1 MANQVSILLNHI
13 VSVFE
18 ANPLVNT
25 VCFRDDDVL
34 DVEKENIYPL
44 VNINLTSSEK
54 LENSQKVVL
63 DFGIYNQR
71 DFIPKAQPSKL
82 MSETNYIDNIGI
94 VDSIGND
101 FIMEYLKSHNDF
113 NIFILE
119 KTDFEYI
126 RKDERNC
133 LDGLTFQVVFEV
145 PQNGI

>member
-1 MANQVSILLNHI
+1 MSNKVSILLNHI

-25 VCFRDDDVL
+25 VSFRDDDVQ

-44 VNINLTSSEK
+44 VAIKLKTSEK
-54 LENSQKVVL
+54 LENSQKVTME
-63 DFGIYNQR
+63 FSIKTQR
-71 DFIPKAQPSKL
+71 DFIPKGHPSKL
-82 MSETNYIDNIGI
+82 MLDTNYIDNIGI

-119 KTDFEYI
+119 YSDLEYDGDSVLFSVTFEI
-126 RKDERNC
+126 
-133 LDGLTFQVVFEV
+133 

>member
-1 MANQVSILLNHI
+1 MANQVSILLNHV

-44 VNINLTSSEK
+44 VKITLNSSEK

-71 DFIPKAQPSKL
+71 DFIPKGQSSKL
-82 MSETNYIDNIGI
+82 MSDTNYIDNIGI

-101 FIMEYLKSHNDF
+101 FIMEYLKTHNDF

-133 LDGLTFQVVFEV
+133 LDGLTFQVVFEM

>member
-25 VCFRDDDVL
+25 VCFRDDNVL

-44 VNINLTSSEK
+44 VNITLTSSQK

-71 DFIPKAQPSKL
+71 DFIPKSQPSKL
-82 MSETNYIDNIGI
+82 MLDTNYIDNIGI

-119 KTDFEYI
+119 YTDFEYLA
-126 RKDERNC
+126 KDERSS
-133 LDGLTFQVVFEV
+133 LDGVTFQVTFEL
-145 PQNGI
+145 PQNSI